1 MKIEAI
7 LFDKDGTLLDY
18 EQSWMPLNKKAAL
31 MAAEGDEDLASR
43 LLAETGYDAEFSRV
57 LPGSMLAASSNGE
70 IVEKWCEFLPNAIYD
85 DLIHKVEMI
94 FQEDGEAAAV
104 PVTDLSAL
112 FIRLKERGLKLGV
125 ATSDSE
131 QGAKRSLSRFDCIDK
146 LDFIAGYDTGHGL
159 KPTAG
164 MVLGFCKALEVAP
177 ENVVVV
183 GDNLH
188 DMEMGINA
196 NVGLKVGVLTGTTGR
211 EELSKLADHVLSSV
225 EELEGLLP
233 E

>member
-1 MKIEAI
+1 MTIKAI

-31 MAAEGDEDLASR
+31 MAAEGDERLAAQ
-43 LLAETGYDAEFSRV
+43 LLAATGYDAEQGRV

-70 IVEKWCEFLPNAIYD
+70 IVAKWCEFLPDAEYD
-85 DLIHKVEMI
+85 VLIHKVETI
-94 FQEDGEAAAV
+94 FQDDGEAAAV
-104 PVTDLSAL
+104 AVTDLSAL
-112 FIRLKERGLKLGV
+112 FVRLKENGLKLGV

-131 QGAKRSLSRFDCIDK
+131 QGARRSLSRFDCIDK
-146 LDFIAGYDTGHGL
+146 LDFIAGYDSGHGL

-164 MVLGFCKALEVAP
+164 MVQGFCKAMDVAP

-188 DMEMGINA
+188 DMEMGMNA
-196 NVGLKVGVLTGTTGR
+196 GAGLKVGVLTGTTGR
-211 EELSKLADHVLSSV
+211 EELSTLADHVLLSI
-225 EELEGLLP
+225 EELESVLS
-233 E
+233 